1 MEQKYQSLGLVAG
14 ANLKR
19 LIKQSSYKT
28 QEEFAYVF
36 GTDVRTVGRWINHG
50 IDRLS
55 TIEQIADFF
64 GMFYPPIHFPF
75 SSFCSVVVSRQVL
88 GKGLPG
94 LRLGNITPLYW
105 HSLKTPARDRVRW
118 RETFPWQSII

>member
-28 QEEFAYVF
+28 QEEFAYEF

-50 IDRLS
+50 IDR
-55 TIEQIADFF
+55 ICFR
-64 GMFYPPIHFPF
+64 H
-75 SSFCSVVVSRQVL
+75 
-88 GKGLPG
+88 
-94 LRLGNITPLYW
+94 PLFMIGCRF
-105 HSLKTPARDRVRW
+105 LFIV
-118 RETFPWQSII
+118 